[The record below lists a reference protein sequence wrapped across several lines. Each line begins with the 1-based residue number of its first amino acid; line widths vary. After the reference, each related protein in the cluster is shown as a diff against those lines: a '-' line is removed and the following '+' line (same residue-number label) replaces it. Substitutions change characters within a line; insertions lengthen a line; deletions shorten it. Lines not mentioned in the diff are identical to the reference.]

1 METPI
6 WGAQP
11 KRVRRHCW
19 AVATMGPRQ
28 RRSAYVE
35 SSRVS
40 PPTGPYSVPS
50 SNTGGLAAAARR
62 GTLIPSRATRA
73 QPVHMGSSSTVA
85 AGTPRNRS
93 RDGAPLCTLGWH
105 RELRVWQG
113 GDSTYEQF
121 SCLTNCDFLPFGHRA
136 DTECNCSS
144 LPQRLTCDRD
154 RSGCSGEL
162 LWKAHNG
169 RAGWGAPS
177 PQGPLNPVLVAY
189 VQGQATPVQDSSAR
203 TCWARSAGCSPPGR
217 ICHRSGD
224 ASGGTTGEEGRR
236 PFRVATRTGA
246 HRGADR
252 VCREGGHGLNAN
264 LDCHATRCHTRF
276 IVLAG
281 AVSGCM
287 LR

>member
-1 METPI
+1 
-6 WGAQP
+6 
-11 KRVRRHCW
+11 
-19 AVATMGPRQ
+19 MGPRQ

-189 VQGQATPVQDSSAR
+189 VQGQATPVQDSSVR
-203 TCWARSAGCSPPGR
+203 TCWARSAGYVVLPAGYVTVRGTQVAGLPERRAGGPSGWPLGQGLIGELIGCVGR
-217 ICHRSGD
+217 
-224 ASGGTTGEEGRR
+224 GGTVST
-236 PFRVATRTGA
+236 PILTVTPPDVTPDLLFS
-246 HRGADR
+246 
-252 VCREGGHGLNAN
+252 L
-264 LDCHATRCHTRF
+264 
-276 IVLAG
+276 VLSQA
-281 AVSGCM
+281 AC
-287 LR
+287 